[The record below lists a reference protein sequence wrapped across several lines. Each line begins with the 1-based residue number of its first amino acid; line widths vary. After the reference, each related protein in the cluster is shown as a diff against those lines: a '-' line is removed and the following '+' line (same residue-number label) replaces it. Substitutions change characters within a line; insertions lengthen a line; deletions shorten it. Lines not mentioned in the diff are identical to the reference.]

1 MRMASPVL
9 KGSFKENVTM
19 NKLTVLVALL
29 TTSTVAG
36 CATGRTFVAERDNAP
51 HARVH
56 LEFTGSTDTAAVF
69 PAAIDPA
76 LPSVDRI
83 GREVRGTLGD
93 AASAQIDL
101 CVSPAGNVTKA
112 SLVQGSSFGDFDQAL
127 LQDVNAWRFAAM
139 PGPATV
145 QTCERA
151 RITYRP
157 Y

>member
-1 MRMASPVL
+1 
-9 KGSFKENVTM
+9 M
-19 NKLTVLVALL
+19 NKLAILVAVI
-29 TTSTVAG
+29 TTSSVAG
-36 CATGRTFVAERDNAP
+36 CATGRTIVTDRDHAP

-56 LEFTGSTDTAAVF
+56 LELTGSTDTAAVF

-93 AASAQIDL
+93 AATAQIDL
-101 CVSPAGNVTKA
+101 CVSPAGAVTKA
-112 SLVQGSSFGDFDQAL
+112 SLVRGSSFSDFDQAL
-127 LQDVNAWRFAAM
+127 LRDVNAWRFTSL
-139 PGPATV
+139 PGPSSV

-151 RITYRP
+151 KITYRP